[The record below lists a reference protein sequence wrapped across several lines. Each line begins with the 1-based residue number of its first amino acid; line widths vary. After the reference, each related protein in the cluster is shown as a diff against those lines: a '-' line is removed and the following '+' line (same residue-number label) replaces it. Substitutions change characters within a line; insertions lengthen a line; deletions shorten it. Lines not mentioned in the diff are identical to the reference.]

1 MLSPP
6 SLLVQAQRVDSH
18 ARDAFG
24 GWVIRLLI
32 AGSPS
37 SSNLEQESSVWK
49 ISFRSPTSIA
59 RPMLLF
65 WKTNLM
71 CGASLGANVYQR
83 HDTYVDIEFLPG
95 RVIG

>member
-1 MLSPP
+1 MEDIVP
-6 SLLVQAQRVDSH
+6 VTDFDRTTNV
-18 ARDAFG
+18 
-24 GWVIRLLI
+24 
-32 AGSPS
+32 
-37 SSNLEQESSVWK
+37 
-49 ISFRSPTSIA
+49 T
-59 RPMLLF
+59 F